1 MERSNKEDEVMA
13 GQVDAMI
20 HHRKAA
26 PIAWSLTDGRSS
38 EGRGSRGGQKR
49 HSIGRKKE
57 LQ

>member
-20 HHRKAA
+20 HHRKSA

-38 EGRGSRGGQKR
+38 EAWGSRAGQKR